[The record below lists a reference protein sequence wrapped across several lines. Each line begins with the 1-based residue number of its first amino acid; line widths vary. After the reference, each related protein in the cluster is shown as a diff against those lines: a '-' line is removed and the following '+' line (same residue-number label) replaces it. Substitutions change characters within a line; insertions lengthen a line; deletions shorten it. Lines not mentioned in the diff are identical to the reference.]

1 MSVKALQAV
10 GINQV
15 ELTEFPSPQVAAD
28 AILLENLYCGV
39 CGTDLHGIQGKRTVE
54 FPIIPG
60 HELVSKVVEIGP
72 KALETTKV
80 FGGDDLKVG
89 DIVTINPR
97 ILCGKCY
104 YCKNLPA
111 KPQLCMGARTYNSS
125 IKSDKAPH
133 LFGGWSE
140 YMYILPN
147 SEIVKLPEGIDLEVA
162 ALAEPLACSVG
173 LLDRYQSSHQWITGD
188 AFGINRDVVVFGAGA
203 IGLLAVACFHL
214 LGASSIM
221 VIDAVPEKLS
231 LAKEFGATITVDVTS
246 TTADERIAMAKDA
259 FDSLGPQIVVEACG
273 VPQTLGEAVQ
283 MLRRGG
289 KLFEMGHLL
298 QAEPAAVS
306 ANLICRNEL
315 EIIGNYAYPSSHCLA
330 YAARILMEAKLP
342 YHKLLRCFAMDD
354 YQEVLF
360 GKPDNTDVV
369 IKSVFKIN

>member
-10 GINQV
+10 GVNQV
-15 ELTEFPSPQVAAD
+15 ELTEFPTPEVAED
-28 AILLENLYCGV
+28 GILLENLYCGI
-39 CGTDLHGIQGKRTVE
+39 CGTDLHGIQGKRTVK

-60 HELVSKVVEIGP
+60 HELVSRVAEIGP

-80 FGGDDLKVG
+80 FGGDDLNVG

-104 YCKNLPA
+104 YCKNLPS
-111 KPQLCMGARTYNSS
+111 KPQLCMGAKTYNSS
-125 IKSDKAPH
+125 ITSNKAPY

-147 SEIVKLPEGIDLEVA
+147 SEIVKLPEGIGLQVA

-173 LLDRYQSSHQWITGD
+173 LLDRYRNSHEWITGD
-188 AFGINRDVVVFGAGA
+188 AFGINADVVVFGAGA

-214 LGASSIM
+214 LGARSIM
-221 VIDAVPEKLS
+221 VIDAVPEKLI

-246 TTADERIAMAKDA
+246 TTADERIAKAKEA
-259 FDSLGPQIVVEACG
+259 FESLGPHIVVEACG
-273 VPQTLGEAVQ
+273 VPETLGEGVQ

-315 EIIGNYAYPSSHCLA
+315 ELIGNYAYPSSHCLA
-330 YAARILMEAKLP
+330 YAARILMEGKLP

-360 GKPDNTDVV
+360 GERDNTDVV
-369 IKSVFKIN
+369 IKSVFKI